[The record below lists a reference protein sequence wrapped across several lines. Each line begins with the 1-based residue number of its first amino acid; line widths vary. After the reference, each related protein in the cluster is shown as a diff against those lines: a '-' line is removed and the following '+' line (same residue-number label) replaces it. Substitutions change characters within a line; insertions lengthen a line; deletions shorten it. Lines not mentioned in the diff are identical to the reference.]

1 MGYIFNLKTNI
12 MKKQLLKL
20 VLIVIPVVGLMSF
33 KSSPMFFG
41 PGWTIYQADVLPEA
55 FEPPFQT
62 SSAGTNFSNQI
73 VVDPD
78 DGNNNLLVMEC
89 PGTSFYWRMNFAN
102 NDVTVDN
109 LTVVM
114 RVKGNPAY
122 DVALD
127 LDMHY
132 NDIRTRV
139 SFQKNYNEEAN
150 AIRVRNGTGPDGASS
165 GPLGVNLDE
174 WHTYRFT
181 MTAEQTLIYVDE
193 SDTPIMTIT
202 PLSAASSN
210 SHFRFGDGSSTENEY
225 GASIDWV
232 VWDSSGAY
240 SPSELALPEA
250 VLSVDS
256 FATNS
261 AWVGPVPTKDLLY
274 VNHPNSIGDS
284 QIKVFNLSGKLVK
297 SIETQGNLERTEI
310 NMSELAAGLYIVN
323 YKNGNQEQQ
332 FKVLKE

>member
-1 MGYIFNLKTNI
+1 

-20 VLIVIPVVGLMSF
+20 VLIAIPIVGLMSF
-33 KSSPMFFG
+33 KSSPMFFDA
-41 PGWTIYQADVLPEA
+41 GWVIYQADVLPDV
-55 FEPPFQT
+55 FDPPFQE
-62 SSAGTNFSNQI
+62 SSAGTSFTNAI

-78 DGNNNLLVMEC
+78 DATNNLLEMEC

-114 RVKGNPAY
+114 RVKGNPNY
-122 DVALD
+122 DVPMD
-127 LDMHY
+127 IDMHY
-132 NDIRTRV
+132 NDVRTRI
-139 SFQKNYNEEAN
+139 SFDKDYNELSNVA
-150 AIRVRNGTGPDGASS
+150 RVRNGEGETTE
-165 GPLGVNLDE
+165 LGVDLDE
-174 WHTYRFT
+174 WHIYRFT
-181 MTAEQTLIYVDE
+181 MTAEQAMLYIDE
-193 SDTPIMTIT
+193 SDTPVMTVI
-202 PLSAASSN
+202 PQSSESGN
-210 SHFRFGDGSSTENEY
+210 SHFRFGDGSSTENEF
-225 GASIDWV
+225 GASVDWV

-256 FATNS
+256 FTANS
-261 AWVGPVPTKDLLY
+261 AWVGPVPTKDMLY
-274 VNHPNSIGDS
+274 VNHPNASGDS

-310 NMSELAAGLYIVN
+310 DMSQLAAGLYIVN